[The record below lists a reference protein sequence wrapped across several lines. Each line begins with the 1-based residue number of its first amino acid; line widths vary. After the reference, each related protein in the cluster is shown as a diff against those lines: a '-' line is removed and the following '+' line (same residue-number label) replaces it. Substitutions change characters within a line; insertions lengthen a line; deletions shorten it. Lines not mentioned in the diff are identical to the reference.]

1 LPGDFS
7 KYRLVIYAALLIII
21 MLTRP
26 QGVLGQRELGFSW
39 LKRPQRQPEGGG
51 TVGASKGVPIAQHG
65 SAKTDHKKDI
75 DDR

>member
-1 LPGDFS
+1 
-7 KYRLVIYAALLIII
+7 VIYAALLIII

-26 QGVLGQRELGFSW
+26 QGVLGQREIGFSW

-51 TVGASKGVPIAQHG
+51 TVGASKGVPIARRG
-65 SAKTDHKKDI
+65 SAKTDNRKKV